1 MKLIISDNTF
11 EKADAYVTAKEMKEI
26 TDLICYWGANWMEDK
41 CICELNH
48 RVYYGCTCQGG
59 VK

>member
-48 RVYYGCTCQGG
+48 RVYYGCRC
-59 VK
+59 